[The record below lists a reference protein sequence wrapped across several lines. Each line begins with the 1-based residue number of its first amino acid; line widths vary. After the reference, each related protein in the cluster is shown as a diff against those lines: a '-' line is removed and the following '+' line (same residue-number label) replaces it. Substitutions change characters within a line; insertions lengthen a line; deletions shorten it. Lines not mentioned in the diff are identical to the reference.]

1 MRCTGITK
9 AGEQCRLEATH
20 GSYCW
25 SHAPET
31 AEERRRRASKGG
43 RAGGNGRGG
52 GDGMDVIKA
61 ELAALSEEV
70 RSGQVGTGV
79 AAILVQIANTKLR
92 ALEQERRA
100 YLESTRTYTVA
111 QVRQFSEQVGVS
123 IHRHVHDPVALQ
135 RIREDIE
142 RLAGVAQ

>member
-25 SHAPET
+25 SHAPEK
-31 AEERRRRASKGG
+31 AEERRRRASIGG

-52 GDGMDVIKA
+52 GDEMAVIKA
-61 ELAALSEEV
+61 ELAALTEDV

-100 YLESTRTYTVA
+100 YLESIRTYTEDEFM
-111 QVRQFSEQVGVS
+111 QFTYRVGVAV
-123 IHRHVHDPVALQ
+123 RLHVQDRATLQ
-135 RIREDIE
+135 RISDDLE
-142 RLAGVAQ
+142 RLGREVQ